1 MKAKKNWFLLLVL
14 SLVLALAACSGDSD
28 ETSSNKD
35 DSKKETETTKGE
47 TLVFANG
54 SDAPTLDPHGQND
67 SASNNATSQI
77 FDRLVDYAEDG
88 SVIPMLAESFEAKED
103 TLWEFKL
110 KQGVK
115 FHDGTDFNAEAVKA
129 NIERILSEEL
139 ASPKAFILDMI
150 EEVIIVDD
158 YTVQLKTS
166 YPFGALPS
174 HLAHNAGSIIA
185 PSAIEE
191 EKSGGKKVDENPI
204 GTGPFKFKS
213 WERGTQIDLV
223 KNEDYWGEATEL
235 EGLRFLVVPEQA
247 TRNAM
252 IETGD
257 AHVIQVGA
265 SDVEYVEGLDNVDL
279 IKVNGTRMDYVGFN
293 MQSEPFNIKE
303 VRQAISMAIN
313 KQDIVDNVLMGQG
326 VPAVGPLAPTVVGN
340 SQELQPLGYD
350 VEKAKAL
357 LTEAGFADGFTTTL
371 WVNDSNKERADIA
384 EYIQANL
391 AEIGITVNIEI
402 VEWGA
407 FLEKT
412 AAGEH
417 EMFLLGWTTVTADA
431 DYGLYALFHSSQFGD
446 PGNRSFYANPT
457 VDELLDKGR
466 QSTDQEERNAA
477 YKQVSEILVDEVPM
491 VYLQHPDFVFGQNG
505 VEGLFVNFSG
515 TPFFKGVTFK

>member
-1 MKAKKNWFLLLVL
+1 MKAKKNWFLLLVM
-14 SLVLALAACSGDSD
+14 SLVLILAACGDDSD
-28 ETSSNKD
+28 KTTSEDEGNT
-35 DSKKETETTKGE
+35 ETETATGDK
-47 TLVFANG
+47 LIHAVA

-67 SASNNATSQI
+67 SASNNTTSQI

-115 FHDGTDFNAEAVKA
+115 FHDGTDFNAEAVKV

-139 ASPKAFILDMI
+139 ASPKAFILEMI

-158 YTVQLKTS
+158 YTVQMRTA

-204 GTGPFKFKS
+204 GTGPFKFEA
-213 WERGTQIDLV
+213 WERGTKIDLV
-223 KNEDYWGEATEL
+223 KNEDYWGEPTEL
-235 EGLRFLVVPEQA
+235 AGLSFVVVPEQS

-265 SDVEYVEGLDNVDL
+265 SDVELVEGLENVDL
-279 IKVNGTRMDYVGFN
+279 VKVNGTRMDYVGFN
-293 MQSEPFNIKE
+293 VQKDQFKDVK
-303 VRQAISMAIN
+303 VRQAISMAI
-313 KQDIVDNVLMGQG
+313 KKDSIVDNVLMGQG

-340 SQELQPLGYD
+340 SQDLKPLGYD

-357 LTEAGFADGFTTTL
+357 LAEAGFPEGFTTTL
-371 WVNDSNKERADIA
+371 WVNDGNKERADIA
-384 EYIQANL
+384 EYIQADL
-391 AEIGITVNIEI
+391 AEIGITVEIEI

-446 PGNRSFYANPT
+446 PGNRSFYKNEK

-466 QSTDQEERNAA
+466 QSTDPDERNAA
-477 YKQVSEILVDEVPM
+477 YKEVSEILVEELPM
-491 VYLQHPDFVFGQNG
+491 VYLQHPNFVFGQND
-505 VEGLFVNFSG
+505 VKGLFVNFNG
-515 TPFFKGVTFK
+515 TPFFKDVTFK